1 MKKQLAFALIFTL
14 LSGSLFAQQTPATK
28 SEDAEKPAVPTT
40 PQTQKVQDYSAAL
53 SLARFGYANKNALCL
68 ITAAEMIYQLGVT
81 PLPADARQNATEPAP
96 TDAKAAKPDLAN
108 PEQLLTDAR
117 RMAKGDATV
126 LALANRVKPAPA
138 SRGAIGGPRRST
150 TSVSANSV
158 DVFTIRFRGYESAIV
173 ALRGDGDTDLDLY
186 IYDDNGNLVARDD
199 DYTDGCVASWTPRYT
214 GVFTIRVKNRGSVYN
229 RYTLATN

>member
-81 PLPADARQNATEPAP
+81 PLPADARQN
-96 TDAKAAKPDLAN
+96 
-108 PEQLLTDAR
+108 AR

>member
-1 MKKQLAFALIFTL
+1 MLTL
-14 LSGSLFAQQTPATK
+14 LSASLFAQQAPATK
-28 SEDAEKPAVPTT
+28 PEETDKPAVPTT
-40 PQTQKVQDYSAAL
+40 PQTQKVEDYSAAL
-53 SLARFGYANKNALCL
+53 NLARYGYTTNNALCL

-81 PLPADARQNATEPAP
+81 PLPADARQNPSKPAP
-96 TDAKAAKPDLAN
+96 ADSKPAKPDLAN

-117 RMAKGDATV
+117 RLAKGDATV

-138 SRGAIGGPRRST
+138 TRGAVGGPKRST

-158 DVFTIRFRGYESAIV
+158 DVFYIRFRGYESAIV
-173 ALRGDGDTDLDLY
+173 ALQGDGDTDLDLY

-214 GVFTIRVKNRGSVYN
+214 GLFTIRVKNRGTVYN